1 MAKKEFN
8 IEERPIA
15 HDVRVYTYD
24 IPKHGKVGVSPFFQ
38 DFLEQLRELPLP
50 LIVYLLNLSA
60 SNLEKYLKAC
70 RKALGEELKTAIS
83 KKYLYRETGEEVDLE
98 DVFQANYNISFEAVS
113 AKLKRGVLSAEDLE
127 KYLYPFRAQSE
138 IYVNEESC

>member
-1 MAKKEFN
+1 
-8 IEERPIA
+8 
-15 HDVRVYTYD
+15 
-24 IPKHGKVGVSPFFQ
+24 VGVSPFFQ